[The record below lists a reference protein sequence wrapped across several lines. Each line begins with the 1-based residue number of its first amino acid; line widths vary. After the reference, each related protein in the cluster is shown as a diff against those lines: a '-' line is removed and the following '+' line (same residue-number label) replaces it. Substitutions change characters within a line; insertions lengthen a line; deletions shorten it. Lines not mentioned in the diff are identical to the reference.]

1 MLGKIFHEKVLFVKT
16 QLNFKQHPLRIVIEK
31 FKRLFVDA
39 NMMLLCKS
47 AGLDCESDLV
57 SLSYAQKL
65 DYVQQTLIS

>member
-39 NMMLLCKS
+39 NMMLLCK
-47 AGLDCESDLV
+47 AADQDTELNEAT
-57 SLSYAQKL
+57 YE
-65 DYVQQTLIS
+65 